1 MKCLVPGEPVIDEI
15 FETGRVV
22 GRDGR
27 SYEPRSSIAREE
39 GWFLFSIIRSDP
51 TITRTLEVGCGHG
64 ISSLYIC
71 AGLRD
76 RPEALH
82 TIIDPW
88 QPAPRPGG
96 VDWAGVGAFNLERQG
111 HRNHRLI
118 EAGSEIVLPRLLSEG
133 EGNLDFVFID
143 GWHTFDHTMLDCFYA
158 TRLLRVEGILA
169 IHDAWMPAVGRAVEF
184 LRNYPCYEDYALP
197 ADRAQ
202 APPAGALS
210 TVDPFPTPTKLD
222 RARKFFTSLLGG
234 NPDARRFAPGSLVSR
249 VRRGWPAGTFQNLAV
264 LRKTEDDR
272 RGAAWHVDF
281 KTRWPR

>member
-1 MKCLVPGEPVIDEI
+1 MNSLVPGEPVIDEI
-15 FETGRVV
+15 FETGQVV

-27 SYEPRSSIAREE
+27 SHEPRSSIAREE

-51 TITRTLEVGCGHG
+51 TIARTLEVGCGHG

-88 QPAPRPGG
+88 QSAPRPGG
-96 VDWAGVGAFNLERQG
+96 IDWAGVGAFNLERQG

-118 EAGSEIVLPRLLSEG
+118 EAGSEVVLPRLLTEG
-133 EGNLDFVFID
+133 EGNFDFVFID
-143 GWHTFDHTMLDCFYA
+143 GRHTFDHTMLDCFYA

-184 LRNYPCYEDYALP
+184 LRNYPCYADYALP
-197 ADRAQ
+197 ADRVQ
-202 APPAGALS
+202 VPPAADGSMVNPS
-210 TVDPFPTPTKLD
+210 TTLD
-222 RARKFFTSLLGG
+222 RARKLLESLLGG
-234 NPDARRFAPGSLVSR
+234 NQYARRIALGTL
-249 VRRGWPAGTFQNLAV
+249 VRRARGSWPAGTFQNLAV